1 MSDLIKE
8 IKMQDV
14 VNAVMQAAYGTVKVM
29 QNALEAAQLIAKITA
44 DVVETLRE
52 AGIIINRTPEPVP
65 ATNTRAV
72 SPESKIAHM
81 ACLLLMAEPP
91 TVEKSEDLSSEG
103 EPEIDSEISGGRVL
117 HPVKRHSKK
126 LAENDEE

>member
-1 MSDLIKE
+1 MSDIKE

-14 VNAVMQAAYGTVKVM
+14 VDAVMQAAYGTVKIM
-29 QNALEAAQLIAKITA
+29 QSALDAAQLIAKITT
-44 DVVETLRE
+44 DVIETLRE
-52 AGIIINRTPEPVP
+52 AGIMIDRTPEPLP
-65 ATNTRAV
+65 ATNTRAI
-72 SPESKIAHM
+72 SAESKIAHM

-91 TVEKSEDLSSEG
+91 TVEKG

-117 HPVKRHSKK
+117 HPVKRHSRK